1 MTSSGA
7 DYPSSLKITAGDKDC
22 NAKERR
28 TDFVLQYLY
37 VSAFLNIY
45 SELGYHERKNR
56 ARAELDTLKKIVARL
71 RHRAIFD
78 SILGRL
84 IRPDR
89 PIGSVR
95 SVGPA
100 PHIRERIP
108 PLHGSMSIKA
118 GRHRFAAMSKR
129 NKA

>member
-1 MTSSGA
+1 M
-7 DYPSSLKITAGDKDC
+7 TAGDKVC

-28 TDFVLQYLY
+28 TDFVLQYHY
-37 VSAFLNIY
+37 VSACLNMY
-45 SELGYHERKNR
+45 RKLSHYEREHR

-89 PIGSVR
+89 PIGSAR
-95 SVGPA
+95 PVGPA
-100 PHIRERIP
+100 AHIRERIP

-118 GRHRFAAMSKR
+118 GRHSFAAVSKR
-129 NKA
+129 DKA